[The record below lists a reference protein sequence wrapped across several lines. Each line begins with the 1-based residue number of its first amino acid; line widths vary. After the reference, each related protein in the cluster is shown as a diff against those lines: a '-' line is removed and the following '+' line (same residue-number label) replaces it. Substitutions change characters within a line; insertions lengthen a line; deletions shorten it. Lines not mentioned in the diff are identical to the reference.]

1 MESPLRIE
9 FKVCFEFWSEI
20 MAEYKAGNPSVR
32 SFVDE
37 LITDFIIHIDG
48 TKLSGELEGQKERLA
63 RGGDPAVDG
72 VVRVVEKKLRENRD
86 VEAGL
91 SGIVE
96 TPFDTGIG
104 LAETKP
110 GPRRGTLNS

>member
-9 FKVCFEFWSEI
+9 FDVRFELGSEI
-20 MAEYKAGNPSVR
+20 MAEYKAGDPSVR

-48 TKLSGELEGQKERLA
+48 TKLSGELEGQKESFA
-63 RGGDPAVDG
+63 RGRDPAADG
-72 VVRVVEKKLRENRD
+72 IIRVVEEKLGENRD
-86 VEAGL
+86 VESGL

-104 LAETKP
+104 LT
-110 GPRRGTLNS
+110 